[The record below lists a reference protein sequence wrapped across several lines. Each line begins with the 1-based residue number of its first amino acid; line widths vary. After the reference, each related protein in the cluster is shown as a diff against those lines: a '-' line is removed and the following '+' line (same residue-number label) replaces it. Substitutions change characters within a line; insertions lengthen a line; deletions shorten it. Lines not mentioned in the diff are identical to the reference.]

1 MSNRSPIRAGLQIGA
16 AGLRCPARLRLP
28 LIAFVALASV
38 AWPPSVLAQLPP
50 PADSPTE
57 FTVILEAPSVGER
70 LRELKSEG
78 TSRLRPRSAT
88 SLGLMR
94 RAVVRRQDPVRTAIE
109 SLGIDVLGS
118 ASNVLNAIFVRATPE
133 QTSAI
138 VDLPGVRAVVPGQRY
153 QPMLKSVARIVGAS
167 TAYVRPVGEQLFG
180 EGLKIAIID
189 SGLDFDHEAFQD
201 PSLSPLEGY
210 PRGDPDYLDLANT
223 KVIAVRSYIDLL
235 VSRAPA
241 TSTPD
246 DPSPNDLSGHGT
258 AVAMIAAGRRVHTP
272 LGAVMGIA
280 PKARLGVYKV
290 FGSPVL
296 NFHTADHVVIAAIDD
311 AVADGMDIL
320 NLSLGNPEFYPWDA
334 TGRDCGR
341 AASDA
346 SCNPISMAAH
356 SAAHDFG
363 RVVVAAAGNHGSR
376 GLHAAPALNTLLS
389 PANTPS
395 VITVGSTGNASS
407 RHVSVRVS
415 GQEFVAESG
424 TGPEA
429 DGPLTAPAI
438 QTSGLDNPL
447 GCDPYEAQA
456 LSGRIAVIERGTCF
470 FRDKVEHAD
479 AAGASGVLVIN
490 HEGDDLLTMGLLE
503 RTDIPAFLV
512 GKADGATIRE
522 FLADPMAS
530 LTLDPLPVSTEL
542 EWGFVAPPSSRG
554 PSLAL
559 LPKPDLVAPG
569 QSVYTAAP
577 RYNDEGVLFAP
588 SGFRE
593 LSGTS
598 FAAPAVSGAAA
609 LLWQAFPALTAREVA
624 STLINTASPVLLED
638 GTRETV
644 LAAGAGVLDLSS
656 ALRPNATAVPP
667 SIGFGS
673 VREVSFP
680 VRRQVAISNRW
691 RGAQS
696 FLLRV
701 EPRDQSANAR
711 VTVNGRNSYH
721 FVLQRGQAETVE
733 IRLDGPRP
741 LPGAHEG
748 RLRLISLSGLGEL
761 SVPYLYIVGDN
772 EPANA
777 IRLRGSFATGIAG
790 EAATKSIVARVLD
803 QYGVPVAGKEVE
815 FIASDPATTV
825 ARHTPTSGDNGLI
838 HATVRYRAGPE
849 PQVVTARIG
858 SLTIP
863 FEYQATESRPAIV
876 SIANSA
882 SLDEATGVVAGS
894 MATISGSDF
903 ATHASGTWPSPQV
916 RPLPI
921 TRKGATVAF
930 DGVNREFSVAGPIYS
945 ITPDTVTVQV
955 PWEAAGASRA
965 YLKVRNGNPSEHFII
980 ELAEVAPGIFQYES
994 GGRSY
999 ALALHA
1005 DTSAVTTEAPA
1016 GRGSRVNIAMTGN
1029 GPVALPPKTGFAG
1042 GFSNETVNSP
1052 TVWIGDQQA
1061 RVVYSGLD
1069 PDLAGLYLVTV
1080 EVPLTV
1086 SPGEH
1091 PLRVEFNGV
1100 ASNEALLPVN

>member
-1 MSNRSPIRAGLQIGA
+1 
-16 AGLRCPARLRLP
+16 
-28 LIAFVALASV
+28 
-38 AWPPSVLAQLPP
+38 
-50 PADSPTE
+50 
-57 FTVILEAPSVGER
+57 
-70 LRELKSEG
+70 
-78 TSRLRPRSAT
+78 
-88 SLGLMR
+88 MR

-109 SLGIDVLGS
+109 ALGIDVLGS
-118 ASNVLNAIFVRATPE
+118 ASDVLNAIFVRATPE
-133 QTSAI
+133 QASAI
-138 VDLPGVRAVVPGQRY
+138 AELAGVGAVVPVQRY
-153 QPMLKSVARIVGAS
+153 QPMLKSLSRIVRAS

-180 EGLKIAIID
+180 EGMKIAIID

-201 PSLSPLEGY
+201 PDLPPLEGY
-210 PRGDPDYLDLANT
+210 PLGDPRHLALANT
-223 KVIAVRSYIDLL
+223 KVIVVRSYIDQLA
-235 VSRAPA
+235 SRVPA
-241 TSTPD
+241 SSTPD
-246 DPSPNDLSGHGT
+246 DLSPNDLSGHGT

-280 PKARLGVYKV
+280 PKARVGVYKV
-290 FGSPVL
+290 FGSPGL

-320 NLSLGNPEFYPWDA
+320 NLSLGNPEFYPWDS

-341 AASDA
+341 AALDA
-346 SCNPISMAAH
+346 ACNPISMAAH
-356 SAAHDFG
+356 SAVHDFG

-376 GLHAAPALNTLLS
+376 GLDGGPTLNTLLS
-389 PANTPS
+389 PANTPA
-395 VITVGSTGNASS
+395 VITVGGTGNSSS
-407 RHVSVRVS
+407 RHVSVRIS

-429 DGPLTAPAI
+429 DGALTAPAI
-438 QTSGLDNPL
+438 QSSDLDNLL
-447 GCDPYEAQA
+447 GCDPYAAEA
-456 LSGRIAVIERGTCF
+456 LSGRIVVIERGTCF

-479 AAGASGVLVIN
+479 AAGARGVLVIN

-522 FLADPMAS
+522 LLSDPMAT
-530 LTLDPLPVSTEL
+530 LTLDPLPVSMERP
-542 EWGFVAPPSSRG
+542 WAFVAPPSSRG

-577 RYNDEGVLFAP
+577 RYNDEGVLFSP

-598 FAAPAVSGAAA
+598 FAAPIVSGAAA
-609 LLWQAFPALTAREVA
+609 LVWQAFPALTARQVA
-624 STLINTASPVLLED
+624 SALINTASPVLLED
-638 GTRETV
+638 ETRETV
-644 LAAGAGVLDLSS
+644 LAAGAGVLDLSG

-680 VRRQVAISNRW
+680 LRRQLEISNRW
-691 RGAQS
+691 RGPQS

-701 EPRDQSANAR
+701 EPRDQITNTR
-711 VTVNGRNSYH
+711 VTVNGRSSYH
-721 FVLQRGQAETVE
+721 FLLARGQSETVQILLE
-733 IRLDGPRP
+733 GTSPP
-741 LPGAHEG
+741 PGAYEG

-761 SVPYLYIVGDN
+761 SIPYLYIVGDG
-772 EPANA
+772 EPADA
-777 IRLRGSFATGIAG
+777 IRLRGRFATGIAG
-790 EAATKSIVARVLD
+790 EAAARSIVARVLD

-815 FIASDPATTV
+815 FIATDPSTTV
-825 ARHTPTSGDNGLI
+825 GSQSTTSSDNGLI
-838 HATVRYRAGPE
+838 HANVRYSASPD

-858 SLTIP
+858 TLTIP
-863 FEYQATESRPAIV
+863 FEYQATGSRPAIV

-882 SLDEATGVVAGS
+882 SLDESTGVVAGS
-894 MATISGSDF
+894 MATIRGSDF
-903 ATHASGTWPSPQV
+903 AMHPSGPWPSPQV

-921 TRKGATVAF
+921 TRKGASVSF
-930 DGVNREFSVAGPIYS
+930 DGPNREFSVAGPIYS

-955 PWEAAGASRA
+955 PWEAAEASRT
-965 YLKVRNGNPSEHFII
+965 YLKVRNGDPSKVFVV
-980 ELAEVAPGIFQYES
+980 ELAEIAPGIFHYES
-994 GGRSY
+994 GGHSY

-1005 DTSAVTTEAPA
+1005 DSSLVTTEAPA
-1016 GRGSRVNIAMTGN
+1016 ARGSQVNIAMTGN
-1029 GPVALPPKTGFAG
+1029 GPVVLPPKTGLAG

-1080 EVPLTV
+1080 EVPLAI
-1086 SPGEH
+1086 SAGEH
-1091 PLRVEFNGV
+1091 SLRVEFNGV

>member
-1 MSNRSPIRAGLQIGA
+1 MSIRSPIRNGSQIGA
-16 AGLRCPARLRLP
+16 AQHRCPARLRLP
-28 LIAFVALASV
+28 LLALVALAAV
-38 AWPPSVLAQLPP
+38 AWPPSARAQLPP
-50 PADSPTE
+50 AGDSPTE
-57 FTVILEAPSVGER
+57 FTVLLEGASVGER
-70 LRELKSEG
+70 LRELKSQRP
-78 TSRLRPRSAT
+78 SQLQPRSAT
-88 SLGLMR
+88 SLGLIR
-94 RAVVRRQDPVRTAIE
+94 RAVVRRQDPVRIAIE
-109 SLGIDVLGS
+109 TLGIDVLGS

-133 QTSAI
+133 QTNAI
-138 VDLPGVRAVVPGQRY
+138 ADLPGVRAVLPGQRY
-153 QPMLKSVARIVGAS
+153 QPMLKSVARIVRAS
-167 TAYVRPVGEQLFG
+167 TAYVRPAGMQLFG

-201 PSLSPLEGY
+201 PSLPQIDGY
-210 PRGDPDYLDLANT
+210 PLGDPQYLALAST

-258 AVAMIAAGRRVHTP
+258 AVAMIAAGRRVQTP
-272 LGAVMGIA
+272 LGVVMGIA

-290 FGSPVL
+290 FGSPGL
-296 NFHTADHVVIAAIDD
+296 NYYTADHVVIAAIDD

-320 NLSLGNPEFYPWDA
+320 NLSLGNPEFYPWNA

-341 AASDA
+341 AAMDA
-346 SCNPISMAAH
+346 SCSPISMAAH
-356 SAAHDFG
+356 SAVHDFG
-363 RVVVAAAGNHGSR
+363 RVVVAAAGNHGLR
-376 GLHAAPALNTLLS
+376 GLRAAPTLNTLLS
-389 PANTPS
+389 PANTPA
-395 VITVGSTGNASS
+395 VITVGGTGNASA
-407 RHVSVRVS
+407 RHVSVRVGS
-415 GQEFVAESG
+415 QEFAAESG
-424 TGPEA
+424 TGPQA
-429 DGPLTAPAI
+429 DGPLTAPAT
-438 QTSGLDNPL
+438 QTSDLDNRL
-447 GCDPYEAQA
+447 GCDPYQAQA

-490 HEGDDLLTMGLLE
+490 HEGDDLLRMGLLE
-503 RTDIPAFLV
+503 RTDIPAFFV

-522 FLADPMAS
+522 SLADPMAS

-542 EWGFVAPPSSRG
+542 DWAFVAPPSSRG

-577 RYNDEGVLFAP
+577 RYNDEGVLFTP

-598 FAAPAVSGAAA
+598 FAAPVVSGAAA

-624 STLINTASPVLLED
+624 SALINTASPVLLED

-644 LAAGAGVLDLSS
+644 LAAGAGVLDLSG

-680 VRRQVAISNRW
+680 VRRQIEISNRW

-701 EPRDQSANAR
+701 EPRDPIAGSR
-711 VTVNGRNSYH
+711 VTVNGRNSYQ
-721 FVLQRGQAETVE
+721 FLLQRGQAESVE
-733 IRLDGPRP
+733 VLLEGTRP
-741 LPGAHEG
+741 PPGAHEG

-761 SVPYLYIVGDN
+761 SVPYLYVVGNN

-777 IRLRGSFATGIAG
+777 IRLRGGFATGIAG

-803 QYGVPVAGKEVE
+803 QYGVPVAGQEVE
-815 FIASDPATTV
+815 FIASDPSMTV
-825 ARHTPTSGDNGLI
+825 TSRSPRSSANGLV
-838 HATVRYRAGPE
+838 HATVRYSASLE

-863 FEYQATESRPAIV
+863 FEYQATESRPAIA

-882 SLDEATGVVAGS
+882 SLDGSTGVVAGS

-903 ATHASGTWPSPQV
+903 ATHASGAWPSPQV

-921 TRKGATVAF
+921 TRKGVTVAF
-930 DGVNREFSVAGPIYS
+930 DGVSRSFSVAGPIYS

-955 PWEAAGASRA
+955 PWEAAGESRA
-965 YLKVRNGNPSEHFII
+965 YLKVRNGNPSQHFTI
-980 ELAEVAPGIFQYES
+980 ELAEVAPGIFQHES

-1005 DTSAVTTEAPA
+1005 DSSAVTSEAPA
-1016 GRGSRVNIAMTGN
+1016 GRGSQVNIAMTGN
-1029 GPVALPPKTGFAG
+1029 GPVVLPPKTGIAG

-1086 SPGEH
+1086 SAGEH